1 MAESKPLKQ
10 TPLYNYYR
18 EQGIKLADFGGWAMP
33 IQFSSILKEH
43 EAVRE
48 KVGIFDCSH
57 MGEIMITGSDAET
70 YLNQLLTNDV
80 SKMKD
85 HSVQYNLLCKEN
97 GGVID
102 DVMLYR
108 YHAEEFM
115 LVCNASN
122 TKKVFEWM
130 KQHLTGN
137 VELKDVSEKTALIAV
152 QGPSAEMILQKM
164 TDTDLKKLSRHHF
177 LVQQTISGISPIL
190 ISRTG
195 YTGEDGFE
203 LYVNEKNT
211 IRLWEAMIE
220 AIREVGGLPC
230 GLGARDTL
238 RLEAGLPLYGQELSE
253 ELTPLEAGLDFAV
266 KLKKESNF
274 IGKTTLLNQK
284 ESGLT
289 KRIVGFSMVE
299 KGIPRYEYQ
308 VYSEEEQF
316 IGLVT
321 SGTMSPSLHKG
332 IGMALIDEKHS
343 KIGTK
348 IKIKIRNKYI
358 QAEVVKKTFLK

>member
-1 MAESKPLKQ
+1 MVENQTLKQ

-18 EQGIKLADFGGWAMP
+18 EQGIKVADFGGWAMP

-57 MGEIMITGSDAET
+57 MGEIMITGPNAET
-70 YLNQLLTNDV
+70 YLDRLLTNDV
-80 SKMKD
+80 SKMQD
-85 HSVQYNLLCKEN
+85 YSVQYNLLCTEN
-97 GGVID
+97 GGVVD

-108 YHAEEFM
+108 YCTEEFM

-130 KQHLTGN
+130 KLYLVGN
-137 VELKDVSEKTALIAV
+137 VELKDISEKMGLIAV
-152 QGPSAEMILQKM
+152 QGPSAEMIVQKM
-164 TDTDLKKLSRHHF
+164 TDTDLKNISRHHF
-177 LVQQTISGISPIL
+177 LVQQTISGIPSIL

-203 LYVNEKNT
+203 LYVDTKKTRE
-211 IRLWEAMIE
+211 LWEFFID
-220 AIREVGGLPC
+220 AIREIDGLPC

-253 ELTPLEAGLDFAV
+253 EQTPLEAGLNFAV
-266 KLKKESNF
+266 KLKKESPF
-274 IGKTTLLNQK
+274 IGKEALLKQK
-284 ESGLT
+284 EVGVT
-289 KRIVGFSMVE
+289 QKIVGFITLERGV
-299 KGIPRYEYQ
+299 PRHGYN
-308 VYSEEEQF
+308 VYSEEDQH
-316 IGLVT
+316 IGVVT
-321 SGTMSPSLHKG
+321 SGTMSPTLHKG
-332 IGMALIDEKHS
+332 IGMALIDEAYS
-343 KIGTK
+343 KMGTK
-348 IKIKIRNKYI
+348 IKIEIRNKYI

>member
-1 MAESKPLKQ
+1 MVESQSLKQ
-10 TPLYNYYR
+10 TPLYSYYR
-18 EQGIKLADFGGWAMP
+18 ELGIKLADFGGWAMP

-43 EAVRE
+43 DAVRK

-57 MGEIMITGSDAET
+57 MGEIMITGPDAEM
-70 YLNQLLTNDV
+70 YLDQLLTNDV

-85 HSVQYNLLCKEN
+85 DFVQYNLLCTEK
-97 GGVID
+97 GGVVD

-108 YHAEEFM
+108 YHIEEFM

-137 VELKDVSEKTALIAV
+137 VELKDISENTGLIAV
-152 QGPSAEMILQKM
+152 QGPCAQMILQKM
-164 TDTDLKKLSRHHF
+164 TDTDLKELSRHHF
-177 LVQQTISGISPIL
+177 LEQQTINGISSIL

-203 LYVNEKNT
+203 LYVDEKNT
-211 IRLWEAMIE
+211 RELWDTMIE
-220 AIREVGGLPC
+220 AIREIGGLPC

-253 ELTPLEAGLDFAV
+253 ERTPLEAGLGFAV
-266 KLKKESNF
+266 KLKKESTF
-274 IGKTTLLNQK
+274 IGKEALLKQK
-284 ESGLT
+284 ERGGT
-289 KRIVGFSMVE
+289 QKIVGFITLE
-299 KGIPRYEYQ
+299 RGIPRQGYN

-316 IGLVT
+316 IGVVT
-321 SGTMSPSLHKG
+321 SGTMSPSLHQG
-332 IGMALIDEKHS
+332 IGMALIDKTYSEM
-343 KIGTK
+343 GTK
-348 IKIKIRNKYI
+348 IKIEIRNKYI
-358 QAEVVKKTFLK
+358 QAEIVKKTFLK